1 MFIRKSCVLL
11 ALVAAPGLANGEKD
25 RGSDPEPRRRTRR
38 RVLQVT
44 SAVLASGG
52 LGAGG
57 YILWGRR
64 QRFGGDAHQT
74 IRDHRVPWPATAP
87 RMVIARGDDPARN
100 LRGALERIGGL
111 TQFVTRDD
119 VVLIK
124 PNIGWDRTPEQAA
137 NTHPHVVAEL
147 IRACRECRPR
157 RVIVSDC
164 PVSNSRLAF
173 LRSGIMQVALAAG
186 AEVLPPEDSRF
197 VTVHISD
204 RLGTWDVLEPFVQ
217 ATKVINVPVA
227 KHHGETSVTGGM
239 KNWIGITNRLRLLF
253 HNDIDRS
260 IAELAALMR
269 PTLTILD
276 ASRVLMRHGP
286 QGGSTAD
293 VKQVNTVAAC
303 ADQVAIDAWACS
315 LLGIP
320 DARLPGYLHLGQKMG
335 LGRFDFRRLGPTEI
349 QTG

>member
-1 MFIRKSCVLL
+1 MTTTNDSEKER
-11 ALVAAPGLANGEKD
+11 GEVK
-25 RGSDPEPRRRTRR
+25 PKRRTRR

-44 SAVLASGG
+44 GAVLASGG
-52 LGAGG
+52 LAAGG
-57 YILWGRR
+57 YVLWGRR
-64 QRFGGDAHQT
+64 QRFSRDAQQT

-87 RMVIARGDDPARN
+87 RMLIARGADPRRN
-100 LRGALERIGGL
+100 LRGALERLGGL
-111 TQFVTRDD
+111 KQFVTPDD

-124 PNIGWDRTPEQAA
+124 PNIGWNRTPEQAA
-137 NTHPHVVAEL
+137 NTHPWIVAEL
-147 IRACRECRPR
+147 IRACRECRPK

-164 PVSNSRLAF
+164 PVSNSKLAF
-173 LRSGIMQVALAAG
+173 VRSGIMQVALAAG

-197 VTVHISD
+197 VTVRISE

-217 ATKVINVPVA
+217 ATKIINVPVA

-239 KNWIGITNRLRLLF
+239 KNWIGITNKLRLLF

-269 PTLTILD
+269 PTLTIID

-320 DARLPGYLHLGQKMG
+320 DAKMPGYIHLGQKMG
-335 LGRFDFRRLGPTEI
+335 LGEIDYRRLSPTEI
-349 QTG
+349 TTG